1 MILLTAIF
9 AVLAAAFAAKAAM
22 LTARLR
28 LALTE
33 LSAANRR
40 IIPPPPPLPP
50 IPPRQFECRLVRS
63 GVLWFPVLTARDDEK
78 LVVGVSSGLPHCA
91 RCVRPFKLVSGQN
104 EQWLCSAC
112 GESLPGREADLVAT
126 DAVLTDCM
134 REFFARH
141 PDYAPS
147 IELSAPR
154 CEPVAAA

>member
-1 MILLTAIF
+1 MILFTAIF

-28 LALTE
+28 LALVE

-40 IIPPPPPLPP
+40 TIPPPPPAPP
-50 IPPRQFECRLVRS
+50 SPSRQFECRLVRS

-78 LVVGVSSGLPHCA
+78 LVVGVSSGLPHCGH
-91 RCVRPFKLVSGQN
+91 CVLPLKLVSGRN
-104 EQWLCSAC
+104 EEWICSGC
-112 GESLPGREADLVAT
+112 GEHLPGREADLVAT

-147 IELSAPR
+147 LELSAPR
-154 CEPVAAA
+154 YEPAAVA